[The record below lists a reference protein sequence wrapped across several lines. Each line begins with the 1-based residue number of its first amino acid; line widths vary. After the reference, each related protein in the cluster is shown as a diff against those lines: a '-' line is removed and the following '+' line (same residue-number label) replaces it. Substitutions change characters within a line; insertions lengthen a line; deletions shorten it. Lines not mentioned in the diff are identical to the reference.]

1 MKRSNNTIP
10 WTLAYWPEG
19 LRLYLQDGV
28 KWRDKNDNFVLE
40 QVLRLGDLD
49 NVHRL
54 LNYECPVDVNI
65 FIQASNALDQYSG
78 QDGREIM
85 KSLATLL
92 ARQRSLSASDLA
104 KPGLMS
110 ASQSFYTSEYD
121 DLYKFSSLT
130 SGVAECLWTAGFRDI
145 AVETNGRTPLWEHV
159 IHLKKNIKE
168 SIDLIS
174 WFAEKGAKLN
184 SVHPKFQ
191 AAPAHLLI
199 RRLADAALRLRNQ
212 FQGIELWLEFPF
224 IMDIILLPTRDECSC
239 HCSPGGCTPLICV
252 IQEAVRNSE
261 RSLWSDYA
269 DIVTQESMEHNQF
282 LDEALDSIY
291 KIAEGNKQS
300 RPWIAGSTLRGLTF
314 SALNLTHTC
323 CYKVGSYANGYNLED
338 FLTQE
343 DIYDIHFSESR
354 DIKFLDSLV
363 DEFER
368 KWEQYKSTFSGFIK
382 EVWKPRMNGRV
393 SKSSEMNDI
402 EELKGIIEAGVVLHP
417 FGPEE
422 SADEAIF

>member
-1 MKRSNNTIP
+1 V
-10 WTLAYWPEG
+10 E
-19 LRLYLQDGV
+19 
-28 KWRDKNDNFVLE
+28 WRDKNDNFVLE
-40 QVLRLGDLD
+40 QVLKLGDSD

-54 LNYECPVDVNI
+54 LDSGCPVDVNI

-78 QDGREIM
+78 QDGKEIM
-85 KSLATLL
+85 IKLATLL

-104 KPGLMS
+104 KPGPMS
-110 ASQSFYTSEYD
+110 ASQSSYTSEYD
-121 DLYKFSSLT
+121 NLYKFSSLT
-130 SGVAECLWTAGFRDI
+130 SGVAECLWRAGFRDI
-145 AVETNGRTPLWEHV
+145 AVETNGQIPLWEHV

-174 WFAEKGAKLN
+174 WFAEKGAKLD
-184 SVHPKFQ
+184 SVHLKFQ

-212 FQGIELWLEFPF
+212 FEGIELWLEFPF
-224 IMDIILLPTRDECSC
+224 VMDIILMPTQDECNC
-239 HCSPGGCTPLICV
+239 HCSPGGCTPLICA

-269 DIVTQESMEHNQF
+269 DTVTQESMEHNRF

-368 KWEQYKSTFSGFIK
+368 KWEQYKSTLSDFIK

-417 FGPEE
+417 LGPEG